1 MAKGGSKS
9 KSGAALKAFQPFAI
23 SGLNNVNS
31 VVGQNAGALQDLTGQ
46 VQGLVPG
53 LIEKY
58 NAGDPA
64 LNAAENYTT
73 STLGRDPWA
82 GSSQLDNLINTTNAN
97 VRDQVGASYGSR
109 GSFGGT
115 AWESALAKGL
125 AQNEAGLRYGDVQ
138 NNQQL
143 QQAAAGMAPQQAA
156 AQYLGIT
163 PLLAAAQTGAALP
176 YTGINA
182 LSQDYNNLY
191 GSANSS
197 KTSGGGLLGALGGAL
212 GGGLSAAGSL
222 GWKPFG

>member
-1 MAKGGSKS
+1 MGGSKNKS
-9 KSGAALKAFQPFAI
+9 KSGAAIGAFKPYAV
-23 SGLNNVNS
+23 SGLQNVQS
-31 VVGQNAGALQDLTGQ
+31 VVGENAGPLQDLTGQ

-53 LIEKY
+53 LIAKY

-73 STLGRDPWA
+73 STLARDPYA
-82 GSSQLDNLINTTNAN
+82 GSPQLNNLVDLTNAN

-138 NNQQL
+138 NQQQL

-156 AQYLGIT
+156 ASYLGIS
-163 PLLAAAQTGAALP
+163 PVLQAAQTGAALP

-182 LSQDYNNLY
+182 LSQDYNNIY
-191 GSANSS
+191 GSANRSVQTGPS
-197 KTSGGGLLGALGGAL
+197 PLLQALGSGAQAAASYF
-212 GGGLSAAGSL
+212 GGAKFA
-222 GWKPFG
+222 